1 MASATSIDISRQS
14 GDFERETVS
23 KALMY
28 HFSAME
34 TIAAKSLT
42 RATTED
48 GETQAVAK
56 QHMTLEEAER
66 LLHAAGQVPLQGIS
80 GTERESPVCGV
91 IVSTNVP
98 PAA

>member
-1 MASATSIDISRQS
+1 MASVISTRVSSLS
-14 GDFERETVS
+14 GDSGSGTVQ
-23 KALMY
+23 KAFQD
-28 HFSAME
+28 HISAME